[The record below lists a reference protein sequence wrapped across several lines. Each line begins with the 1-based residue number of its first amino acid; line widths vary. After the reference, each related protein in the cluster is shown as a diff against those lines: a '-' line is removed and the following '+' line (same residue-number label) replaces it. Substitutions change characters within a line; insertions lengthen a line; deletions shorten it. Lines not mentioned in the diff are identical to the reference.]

1 MKNKRISCYIAVFCV
16 AALVIA
22 SAGCGGG
29 SGRDRIIASIGNM
42 KITVSDIVERI
53 KNLPVKYQE
62 FVKKRK
68 EEFLDELIN
77 DTLLYQ
83 EALRKGLHKNRE
95 VQNILEEARKK
106 ILIAKLLKDEVD
118 DTIEV
123 SEEEVELYYGENKGK
138 YMRPEIMRV
147 SHILVPTKEEAD
159 KISAELTR
167 GANFEDLARAKSV
180 DPTAQRGGDV
190 GYFPKGQ
197 LMPEFEAACEN
208 LAIGGVSGPV
218 KTTLGYHIIKLTD
231 RRAPEERPLE
241 QVRDSI
247 KSELRTA
254 ERQKKFN
261 ELVGKLR
268 KTTPVKVNKE
278 ALSKAIEDG
287 GKAVPGK

>member
-1 MKNKRISCYIAVFCV
+1 MKNKRISFYIAVFCV
-16 AALVIA
+16 AALVVP
-22 SAGCGGG
+22 SAGCGK
-29 SGRDRIIASIGNM
+29 SPGRDRTIASIGSM
-42 KITVSDIVERI
+42 KITVSDIVKRV
-53 KNLPVKYQE
+53 KNLPAKYQE

-83 EALRKGLHKNRE
+83 EALRKGLHKKRE
-95 VQNILEEARKK
+95 VQDILEEAKKK

-123 SEEEVELYYGENKGK
+123 SEEDVELYYSGNKDK

-147 SHILVPTKEEAD
+147 SHILVPTKAEAD
-159 KISAELTR
+159 KIAAELAK
-167 GANFEDLARAKSV
+167 GADFEDLARAKSV

-197 LMPEFEAACEN
+197 LMPEFEAACES
-208 LAIGGVSGPV
+208 LEIGGVSGPV

-231 RRAPEERPLE
+231 RRPPEERPLE

-261 ELVGKLR
+261 ELVGGLR
-268 KTTPVKVNKE
+268 KNTPIKVDKG

-287 GKAVPGK
+287 SKAAPGK

>member
-1 MKNKRISCYIAVFCV
+1 MKSERKSRYIIFFCV
-16 AALVIA
+16 AALLFTT
-22 SAGCGGG
+22 AGCGKG
-29 SGRDRIIASIGNM
+29 SGRDRVIASIGNM
-42 KITVSDIVERI
+42 KITISDIVERI
-53 KNLPVKYQE
+53 RNLPVKYQE

-83 EALRKGLHKNRE
+83 EALRKGLHKDRE
-95 VQNILEEARKK
+95 VQNILEEAKKK

-123 SEEEVELYYGENKGK
+123 SEEKVELYYSENKGK

-159 KISAELTR
+159 KIAAELAR
-167 GANFEDLARAKSV
+167 GADFEDLARAKSV

-208 LAIGGVSGPV
+208 LEIGGVSGPV

-231 RRAPEERPLE
+231 RRAPEERPLD

-247 KSELRTA
+247 KAELRTA

-268 KTTPVKVNKE
+268 KDTAVKVNEE

-287 GKAVPGK
+287 GKAAPGK

>member
-1 MKNKRISCYIAVFCV
+1 MKNIKISCYVAVFCV
-16 AALVIA
+16 AALVLV
-22 SAGCGGG
+22 SAGCGKG
-29 SGRDRIIASIGNM
+29 SGRDRIIASIGSM
-42 KITVSDIVERI
+42 KITISDIVERI

-95 VQNILEEARKK
+95 VQNILDEAKKK
-106 ILIAKLLKDEVD
+106 ILIARLLKDEVD
-118 DTIEV
+118 DTIEIN
-123 SEEEVELYYGENKGK
+123 EEDIELYYDGNKEK

-159 KISAELTR
+159 RIASELAK
-167 GANFEDLARAKSV
+167 GAVFEDLARAKSV

-208 LAIGGVSGPV
+208 LEIGGVSGPV

-261 ELVGKLR
+261 DLVGKLR
-268 KTTPVKVNKE
+268 KNTPIKVNKE

-287 GKAVPGK
+287 SKAAPEK